1 FSDAALSIY
10 DFFWHTFCD
19 WYIEISKVELTKQD
33 SDYKNIIKN
42 VLLYVLKDTLIL
54 MHVLIPFIT
63 EEIYTHLPISSKK
76 ESIMLETWPEPIK
89 IILNENEKKEIEYL
103 KEIIYYIRNLR
114 ADFEIPVSEN
124 VDIYINIQD
133 AGEIIEKNK
142 EIIKKLARVNTIYFE
157 IPLRCVKKEIIIR
170 DEKKG
175 EIGIDI
181 KAIADINKV
190 LNNKNKEIERLKKAI
205 ETTEL
210 KLREPDF
217 IKNAPEKLKQEMNN
231 KIDEYRKRINIL
243 EDDIMNLNKA
253 VK

>member
-63 EEIYTHLPISSKK
+63 EEIYTHLPIFSKK

-114 ADFEIPVSEN
+114 ADFEIPISEN
-124 VDIYINIQD
+124 VDIYINIP
-133 AGEIIEKNK
+133 GENEIIEKNK
-142 EIIKKLARVNTIYFE
+142 EIIKKLAKVNAIYFE
-157 IPLRCVKKEIIIR
+157 IPLKCLKKEIILKGL
-170 DEKKG
+170 KKG
-175 EIGIDI
+175 VLGLDR

-190 LNNKNKEIERLKKAI
+190 LNNKIQEIERLKKAI
-205 ETTEL
+205 ETIEL
-210 KLREPDF
+210 KLKEQDF

-231 KIDEYRKRINIL
+231 KIDEYKKKINIL
-243 EDDIMNLNKA
+243 ETDILNLNKA